1 MNGLEYLAARAM
13 ARCAPLFRGQPALEK
28 LIQEYDGLTDA
39 QKMKLQ
45 LGISGGRFAVLSE
58 GYCAGQPAADLAL
71 GLAVACALYPAAEK
85 TLTRAAGEPL
95 SLSLVWRL
103 ASGTQIWDEPDTA
116 RETLENLRLFLS
128 VSRGKG
134 EFRAPLTAD
143 ERLVA
148 YLAGGDE
155 IDPLVAEVAKF
166 TAGEKEEVLVRHSL
180 LDELTRALDCSRQ
193 DGVLLHLSGAPGI
206 GKNFAMD
213 HAAAGLGLPLLAVDC
228 RLLEAN
234 SLEVIWSMMDSIRR
248 EALFYGA
255 VVCLRRADSFAR
267 RAQPVEETSEPWE
280 KRFLHL
286 CVEPLVKSD
295 LSVCVCTDEP
305 ASFLPW
311 TDRPVRQI
319 EFPDCTRAEQIAL
332 WQGLAERAGV
342 TLDPVQ
348 CGSKYKL
355 SPRQIATA
363 VRQLA
368 HQDRNPTLAVVNQ
381 VCGRVLPPPDQG
393 GIRRIRTSYT
403 LEDLKLPAEQKQKLQ
418 NIADHV
424 LYRHLVYDEWN
435 MESRFAYGRNVS
447 ALFVGP
453 PGTGKTMA
461 VHVLSNMLDLPLYR
475 IDLSQVVDK
484 YIGETEKRLEKIFDT
499 AEKSNVI
506 LFFDEA
512 DSIFG
517 KRSEVNDA
525 KDKYANTEVSYI
537 LQRIEQYDGIV
548 ILATNYK
555 RNIDE
560 AFMRRMRYLVEF
572 QLPSPELREEIW
584 QGSFAPQVP
593 LQEIDFPY
601 LARQFELSGGSIK
614 NVALNAVF
622 LAAESGGPV
631 TMRHILESLRD
642 ENLKM
647 GKPMLPQDFAE
658 YAPLIRS

>member
-1 MNGLEYLAARAM
+1 MDGLSYLGARAL
-13 ARCAPLFRGQPALEK
+13 AQCGVTGQPGSALQQSLEAYQA
-28 LIQEYDGLTDA
+28 LSHDQRDVLEE
-39 QKMKLQ
+39 
-45 LGISGGRFAVLSE
+45 GIEARRFALLAES
-58 GYCAGQPAADLAL
+58 YCAGPGQPAAALAL
-71 GLAVACALYPAAEK
+71 GLAVAAALW
-85 TLTRAAGEPL
+85 
-95 SLSLVWRL
+95 S
-103 ASGTQIWDEPDTA
+103 
-116 RETLENLRLFLS
+116 RETAQGQTPGLSVDFAAVWQWATGRTVWQDGDIARRTLAVLRLFLP
-128 VSRGKG
+128 GG
-134 EFRAPLTAD
+134 APEDLYAPLAAD
-143 ERLVA
+143 QRLLGF
-148 YLAGGDE
+148 LAGGDRM
-155 IDPLVAEVAKF
+155 DPLLTGVAAYADPEQDNP
-166 TAGEKEEVLVRHSL
+166 L
-180 LDELTRALDCSRQ
+180 LIRASMVDAVSDALIRARQ
-193 DGVLLHLSGAPGI
+193 QGSLLHLTGAEGI
-206 GKNFAMD
+206 GKAYTLAQ
-213 HAAAGLGLPLLAVDC
+213 AARRQDLLVLLVDC
-228 RLLEAN
+228 RMLGAN
-234 SLEVIWSMMDSIRR
+234 PVETIWKMVDSVRR
-248 EALFYGA
+248 EALFYEA
-255 VVCLRRADSFAR
+255 CICLRHADRFSAR
-267 RAQPVEETSEPWE
+267 PQPAGREEPWE
-280 KRFLHL
+280 PRFFHL
-286 CVEPLVKSD
+286 CVEPLLRQD
-295 LSVCVCTDEP
+295 LLVCVTTDQA

-311 TDRPVRQI
+311 APCPVEQV
-319 EFPDCTRAEQIAL
+319 EFPDCTRAEQITL
-332 WQGLAERAGV
+332 WQGLARQSGV
-342 TLDPVQ
+342 TLDAVQ

-355 SPRQIATA
+355 TPRQIVLA

-368 HQDRNPTLAVVNQ
+368 HEDRYPDQSCITR
-381 VCGRVLPPPDQG
+381 VCGQVLPPPDQG

-403 LEDLKLPAEQKQKLQ
+403 LEDLKLPPVQKQKLQ

-424 LYRHLVYDEWN
+424 LYRHRVYDEWN

-484 YIGETEKRLEKIFDT
+484 YIGETEKRLEKIFNT
-499 AEKSNVI
+499 AEQSNVI

-572 QLPSPELREEIW
+572 QLPTRELREEIW
-584 QGSFAPQVP
+584 RGCFPPQVP
-593 LQEIDFPY
+593 LEEVDFPY

-622 LAAESGGPV
+622 LAAEQGGPV
-631 TMRHILESLRD
+631 TMRHLLESLRD

-647 GKPMLPQDFAE
+647 GKPMLAQDFAE
-658 YAPLIRS
+658 YAPLMQ

>member
-1 MNGLEYLAARAM
+1 MDGLSYLGARALAQSGM
-13 ARCAPLFRGQPALEK
+13 VGQPGSALQQQVESFHALAPGQRAALE
-28 LIQEYDGLTDA
+28 T
-39 QKMKLQ
+39 
-45 LGISGGRFAVLSE
+45 GIEARRFDLLAES
-58 GYCAGQPAADLAL
+58 YCAGQGQPAAALGL
-71 GLAVACALYPAAEK
+71 GLAVACALWPQVAAEFQAAER
-85 TLTRAAGEPL
+85 TLDFAA
-95 SLSLVWRL
+95 VWQWAMGRTVWQDGDL
-103 ASGTQIWDEPDTA
+103 A
-116 RETLENLRLFLS
+116 RRTLAVLRLFLL
-128 VSRGKG
+128 GHDP
-134 EFRAPLTAD
+134 EDLHAPLTAD
-143 ERLVA
+143 QRL
-148 YLAGGDE
+148 LGFLGGGDR
-155 IDPLVAEVAKF
+155 IDPLLTEVAAYADPEQDNPVLIREPLVDAVAEAL
-166 TAGEKEEVLVRHSL
+166 G
-180 LDELTRALDCSRQ
+180 RARLQGS
-193 DGVLLHLSGAPGI
+193 LLHLSGTEGI
-206 GKNFAMD
+206 GKAYTLAQ
-213 HAAAGLGLPLLAVDC
+213 AAQKQELLVLQVDC
-228 RLLEAN
+228 RLLGAN
-234 SLEVIWSMMDSIRR
+234 PVDTIWKMVDSLRR

-255 VVCLRRADSFAR
+255 CVCLRHADQFAAR
-267 RAQPVEETSEPWE
+267 PQPAGRQDPWE
-280 KRFLHL
+280 SRFFHL
-286 CVEPLVKSD
+286 CVEPLLQQD
-295 LSVCVCTDEP
+295 LLVCVTTDQRT
-305 ASFLPW
+305 SFLPW
-311 TDRPVRQI
+311 AGRPVEQM
-319 EFPDCTRAEQIAL
+319 EFPDCTRTEQIAL
-332 WQGLAERAGV
+332 WQGLAGQAGI
-342 TLDPVQ
+342 TLDAVQ

-355 SPRQIATA
+355 TPRQIVLA

-368 HQDRNPTLAVVNQ
+368 HEGTHPDQSSIAR
-381 VCGRVLPPPDQG
+381 VCGQVLPPPDQG

-403 LEDLKLPAEQKQKLQ
+403 LEDLKLPPVQKQKLQ

-424 LYRHLVYDEWN
+424 LYRHRVYDEWN

-484 YIGETEKRLEKIFDT
+484 YIGETEKRLEKIFNT
-499 AEKSNVI
+499 AEQSNVI

-572 QLPSPELREEIW
+572 QLPTQELREQIW
-584 QGSFAPQVP
+584 RGCFPPQVP
-593 LQEIDFPY
+593 LEEVDFPY

-622 LAAESGGPV
+622 LAAGQNSPV
-631 TMRHILESLRD
+631 TMRHLLESLRD

-647 GKPMLPQDFAE
+647 GKPMLAQDFAE
-658 YAPLIRS
+658 YAPLML

>member
-1 MNGLEYLAARAM
+1 MNPIEYIAARALD
-13 ARCAPLFRGQPALEK
+13 AWDPPESNDPLYPLW
-28 LIQEYDGLTDA
+28 QEYADLEEEDHKA
-39 QKMKLQ
+39 MQNSLPLQ
-45 LGISGGRFAVLSE
+45 RFALLARE
-58 GYCAGQPAADLAL
+58 YCAGPGQEAAALGL
-71 GLAVACALYPAAEK
+71 GLAVACALHPGTEAHLIPEGQPLCFARVWQAAC
-85 TLTRAAGEPL
+85 GC
-95 SLSLVWRL
+95 SVWE
-103 ASGTQIWDEPDTA
+103 TPDTA
-116 RETLENLRLFLS
+116 RETLAQLRLFLLS
-128 VSRGKG
+128 EEPDS
-134 EFRAPLTAD
+134 FLAPLQAD
-143 ERLVA
+143 ERLLG
-148 YLAGGDE
+148 YLGGGDE
-155 IDPLVAEVAKF
+155 IDPLLKEVAAYAQTGPGEDLLIR
-166 TAGEKEEVLVRHSL
+166 TALA
-180 LDELTRALDCSRQ
+180 DTLTRDLADARQ
-193 DGVLLHLSGAPGI
+193 TGDLLHLSGAEGI
-206 GKNFAMD
+206 GKFFALS
-213 HAAAGLGLPLLAVDC
+213 HAAARNGVELLAVDC
-228 RLLEAN
+228 RMLAAN
-234 SLEVIWSMMDSIRR
+234 PLPTIWKMVDSIRR

-255 VVCLRRADSFAR
+255 CICLRHADCFVQ
-267 RAQPVEETSEPWE
+267 RAQPEQAEPEAWE
-280 KRFLHL
+280 KRFYHL
-286 CVEPLVKSD
+286 CAAPLLEKGAA
-295 LSVCVCTDEP
+295 VCICTDGP

-311 TDRPVRQI
+311 AGRPVRQL
-319 EFPDCTRAEQIAL
+319 EFPDCTRGEQITL
-332 WQGLAERAGV
+332 WQGFSGQAGV
-342 TLDPVQ
+342 KLDAVQ

-355 SPRQIATA
+355 TPRQIRIA
-363 VRQLA
+363 VAQLA
-368 HQDRNPTLAVVNQ
+368 STAPNPTQAQ
-381 VCGRVLPPPDQG
+381 IARVCGQVLPPPDQG

-403 LEDLKLPAEQKQKLQ
+403 LDDLKLPAVQKQKLL

-424 LYRHLVYDEWN
+424 LWRHRVYDEWN

-461 VHVLSNMLDLPLYR
+461 VHVLSHMLDLPLYR

-572 QLPSPELREEIW
+572 QLPTRELREEIW
-584 QGSFAPQVP
+584 RGCFPPEVPAEDLDFA
-593 LQEIDFPY
+593 Y
-601 LARQFELSGGSIK
+601 LARQFELAGGSIK

-622 LAAESGGPV
+622 LAAGTGGPV

-647 GKPMLPQDFAE
+647 GKPMLAQDFAE
-658 YAPLIRS
+658 YAPLMQ

>member
-1 MNGLEYLAARAM
+1 MDGLSYLGARALAQCGM
-13 ARCAPLFRGQPALEK
+13 VGQPGSALQQQAEAFHALSSGQRAALEAGS
-28 LIQEYDGLTDA
+28 EA
-39 QKMKLQ
+39 R
-45 LGISGGRFAVLSE
+45 RFALLAQC
-58 GYCAGQPAADLAL
+58 YCAGAGQPAAALGL
-71 GLAVACALYPAAEK
+71 GLAVAASLWCRTAEK
-85 TLTRAAGEPL
+85 GKTPGLPADFAAVWQWATGRTVWQDGDAARRTLA
-95 SLSLVWRL
+95 V
-103 ASGTQIWDEPDTA
+103 
-116 RETLENLRLFLS
+116 LRLFLPAPDP
-128 VSRGKG
+128 
-134 EFRAPLTAD
+134 EDLYAPLTAD
-143 ERLVA
+143 QRLLGF
-148 YLAGGDE
+148 LAGGDRM
-155 IDPLVAEVAKF
+155 DPLLAEVA
-166 TAGEKEEVLVRHSL
+166 AYAEPEEDTPVLIRAPLV
-180 LDELTRALDCSRQ
+180 DAVGRALERARQ
-193 DGVLLHLSGAPGI
+193 KGSLLHLCGAEGI
-206 GKNFAMD
+206 GKAYTLAQ
-213 HAAAGLGLPLLAVDC
+213 AARQQDLQVLQMDC
-228 RLLEAN
+228 RMLGAN
-234 SLEVIWSMMDSIRR
+234 PVETIWKMMDSVRR

-255 VVCLRRADSFAR
+255 CVCLRHADRFAER
-267 RAQPVEETSEPWE
+267 PQPAGRQEPWE
-280 KRFLHL
+280 PRFFHL
-286 CVEPLVKSD
+286 CVEPL
-295 LSVCVCTDEP
+295 LQQELLVCVTTDQS

-311 TDRPVRQI
+311 AGRPVEQL

-332 WQGLAERAGV
+332 WQGLAGQAGV
-342 TLDPVQ
+342 TVDAVQ

-355 SPRQIATA
+355 TPRQIVQA

-368 HQDRNPTLAVVNQ
+368 HEDLRPDQSCIAR
-381 VCGRVLPPPDQG
+381 VCGQVLPPPDQG
-393 GIRRIRTSYT
+393 GIRRIHTSYT
-403 LEDLKLPAEQKQKLQ
+403 LEDLKLPPVQKQKLQ

-424 LYRHLVYDEWN
+424 LYRHRVYDEWN

-484 YIGETEKRLEKIFDT
+484 YIGETEKRLEKIFNT
-499 AEKSNVI
+499 AEQSNVI

-572 QLPSPELREEIW
+572 QLPTRELREEIW
-584 QGSFAPQVP
+584 RGCFPPQVP
-593 LQEIDFPY
+593 LEEVDFPY

-622 LAAESGGPV
+622 LAAGQGSPV
-631 TMRHILESLRD
+631 TMRHLLESLRD

-647 GKPMLPQDFAE
+647 GKPMLAQDFAE
-658 YAPLIRS
+658 YAPLML